1 MKKKEMGGSNA
12 EGTNEDKEGRVEGG
26 GRKQT

>member
-1 MKKKEMGGSNA
+1 MKKKEMGPNA

>member
-1 MKKKEMGGSNA
+1 MKKKEMGPNA

-26 GRKQT
+26 GNRTHT